1 MVFVALMVSKSIRN
15 LLIYF
20 KSVASTFG
28 NVRGSTP
35 KPGAIS
41 LAHHGVLFLD
51 ELPEFSRSVLEAM
64 REPLE
69 NHRVDISRVNGQVTY
84 PAKFLLVAAM
94 NPTPSG
100 FFPDDPYGRCKDTPD
115 QIARYQKKVSGP
127 LLDRI
132 DLHLEVPAVDI
143 DALQAKSN
151 PQNET
156 SETVRQRVEKLHLKQ
171 IARQGCLNGDLTPK
185 QIQQHVPVDQ
195 QGQVLLKNA
204 VERMGI
210 SARSYHRILRV
221 ARTLA
226 DMSDSLDVHQN
237 HLAEALS
244 YRSFD
249 RHSRSF

>member
-1 MVFVALMVSKSIRN
+1 MTFLYSILSFSFVFDS
-15 LLIYF
+15 
-20 KSVASTFG
+20 
-28 NVRGSTP
+28 
-35 KPGAIS
+35 
-41 LAHHGVLFLD
+41 
-51 ELPEFSRSVLEAM
+51 
-64 REPLE
+64 
-69 NHRVDISRVNGQVTY
+69 
-84 PAKFLLVAAM
+84 
-94 NPTPSG
+94 
-100 FFPDDPYGRCKDTPD
+100 CKDTPD

-156 SETVRQRVEKLHLKQ
+156 SDMVRQRVEKLHHMQ
-171 IARQGCLNGDLTPK
+171 MARQGCLNGDLSPK
-185 QIQQHVPVDQ
+185 QIQEYVPIDQ
-195 QGQVLLKNA
+195 QGLVLLKNA

-226 DMSDSLDVHQN
+226 DMSDSSDVLQT

-249 RHSRSF
+249 RHSRSV